1 MCVLINFILGGEF
14 VSTTEKKTTFTL
26 KKPGACHHAR
36 FMGKALYL
44 LKIYILSLIYNRLTS
59 RQLISL
65 ERMVLFILALYGKYF
80 LQSSLTVAAPKLDMV
95 FINNLNMFKNIDI
108 GIANCVLQSV
118 KRHLW
123 YLTPELIPLS
133 LFDKD
138 VSIEAKQQIARKL
151 TQISVPENF
160 QSGKPSF
167 AKIIDMINNDNL
179 SCLAELVDE
188 NSWFILEKGKEFLNA
203 VGLSSTLG

>member
-108 GIANCVLQSV
+108 GIANCVLHSV

-133 LFDKD
+133 LFD
-138 VSIEAKQQIARKL
+138 
-151 TQISVPENF
+151 
-160 QSGKPSF
+160 
-167 AKIIDMINNDNL
+167 
-179 SCLAELVDE
+179 
-188 NSWFILEKGKEFLNA
+188 
-203 VGLSSTLG
+203 

>member
-1 MCVLINFILGGEF
+1 MKFILGGEF

-108 GIANCVLQSV
+108 GIANCVLHSV

>member
-1 MCVLINFILGGEF
+1 MLMNFILGGEF

-123 YLTPELIPLS
+123 YLTAELIPLS

>member
-1 MCVLINFILGGEF
+1 
-14 VSTTEKKTTFTL
+14 
-26 KKPGACHHAR
+26 
-36 FMGKALYL
+36 MGKALYL

-203 VGLSSTLG
+203 VGLSSSLG

>member
-1 MCVLINFILGGEF
+1 MLMNFILGGEF

-36 FMGKALYL
+36 FMGKVLYL

-108 GIANCVLQSV
+108 GIANCVLHSV
-118 KRHLW
+118 MRHLW
-123 YLTPELIPLS
+123 YLTPELIPLF
-133 LFDKD
+133 LFD
-138 VSIEAKQQIARKL
+138 
-151 TQISVPENF
+151 
-160 QSGKPSF
+160 
-167 AKIIDMINNDNL
+167 
-179 SCLAELVDE
+179 
-188 NSWFILEKGKEFLNA
+188 
-203 VGLSSTLG
+203 

>member
-123 YLTPELIPLS
+123 YLTAELIPLS

>member
-108 GIANCVLQSV
+108 GIANCVLHSV

>member
-65 ERMVLFILALYGKYF
+65 ERMVLFILALYRKYF
-80 LQSSLTVAAPKLDMV
+80 LQSCLTVAAPKLDMV

-151 TQISVPENF
+151 TINVPENV

-167 AKIIDMINNDNL
+167 AKIIDMINNDNV

>member
-1 MCVLINFILGGEF
+1 MLINFILGGEF

-108 GIANCVLQSV
+108 GIANCVLHSV

>member
-108 GIANCVLQSV
+108 GIANCVLQSA

-123 YLTPELIPLS
+123 YLTPELIPLLVSFLIKMSALKPNNKLQESSHRSVS
-133 LFDKD
+133 L
-138 VSIEAKQQIARKL
+138 
-151 TQISVPENF
+151 
-160 QSGKPSF
+160 
-167 AKIIDMINNDNL
+167 KIFKVGNL
-179 SCLAELVDE
+179 HSP
-188 NSWFILEKGKEFLNA
+188 K
-203 VGLSSTLG
+203 SST